1 MKHIPIPQEL
11 PWVTIYFDG
20 KTIGLNAQSIGT
32 IGSTYYFYSEKDSQG
47 KIMGMFPVDRTA
59 IVINKL

>member
-1 MKHIPIPQEL
+1 MKYIQTPQSL
-11 PWVTIYFDG
+11 PWATIYFEG
-20 KTIGLNAQSIGT
+20 RTIGLNAQSIGT

-47 KIMGMFPVDRTA
+47 KIVGMFPVDRTA